1 MYKSS
6 ETLNRKEPEAMEPE
20 EPRRIYNETDCDLS
34 QDLLRHGLSH
44 NSEIPNFYLK
54 RENFCNFHDY

>member
-1 MYKSS
+1 
-6 ETLNRKEPEAMEPE
+6 MEPE